1 MNLSPVLTVVMPV
14 YNGGAFLSES
24 LESILNQTFRDFEF
38 LIVNDGSTDGSLDVL
53 NKYAKIDSR
62 IKIIDRVNKGLVY
75 SLNEGISLA
84 KGKYI
89 ARMDADD
96 LSEVKRFEKQI
107 ELLEKENGDVCG
119 CHFTII
125 SETNKVVNSFI
136 APITKEAISCC
147 LLNSVPYAHGAVMF
161 RKSFFDKNK
170 LGYKNVKA
178 EDHKLWCD
186 FHENG
191 ANFVTVNDFLFRY
204 RVHKNS
210 ISNSKEDTMRKEV
223 NKSGNYL
230 VKKYKARYLSDIKI
244 FSKQELSDLEEQL
257 LLLAAYRY
265 SISMFLNCFK
275 SVNKKNIILS
285 VVKIFSG
292 MLK

>member
-1 MNLSPVLTVVMPV
+1 MIQNPVLTVIMPV
-14 YNGGAFLSES
+14 YNGGAFLNES
-24 LESILNQTFRDFEF
+24 VESILNQTFRDFEF
-38 LIVNDGSTDGSLDVL
+38 LIINDGSTDGSLDAL
-53 NKYAKIDSR
+53 KKYAETDSR
-62 IKIIDRVNKGLVY
+62 IKIIDRENKGLVH

-96 LSEVKRFEKQI
+96 LSEVIRFEKQI

-125 SETNKVVNSFI
+125 SETNKIVNSFI
-136 APITKEAISCC
+136 APITKEAVSCC

-161 RKSFFDKNK
+161 RKSFLDKNK

-186 FHENG
+186 FYENG
-191 ANFVTVNDFLFRY
+191 ASFVTANDFLFRY

-210 ISNSKEDTMRKEV
+210 ISNSKVVKMRKEV

-230 VKKYKARYLSDIKI
+230 VKNYKERYLRDIEI
-244 FSKQELSDLEEQL
+244 FAKQELSDLEEQL

-265 SISMFLNCFK
+265 SLSIFFSCFK
-275 SVNKKNIILS
+275 SVNKKSIILS
-285 VVKIFSG
+285 TVKIFSG

>member
-1 MNLSPVLTVVMPV
+1 MNLNPILTVVMPV
-14 YNGGAFLSES
+14 YNGGTFLNASV
-24 LESILNQTFRDFEF
+24 ESILNQTFRDFEF
-38 LIVNDGSTDGSLDVL
+38 LIINDGSIDGSLDVL
-53 NKYAKIDSR
+53 KKYAETDSR
-62 IKIIDRVNKGLVY
+62 IKIIDRENKGLVY

-96 LSEVKRFEKQI
+96 LSEIIRFEKQI

-125 SETNKVVNSFI
+125 SETNKTVNSFV
-136 APITKEAISCC
+136 APITKEAVSCC

-186 FHENG
+186 FYESG
-191 ANFVTVNDFLFRY
+191 ANFVTVDEFLFRY

-210 ISNSKEDTMRKEV
+210 ISNSKVVIMRREV
-223 NKSGNYL
+223 NKTGKYL
-230 VKKYKARYLSDIKI
+230 IKKYKERYLRDIQF

-265 SISMFLNCFK
+265 SLSVFFNCFK
-275 SVNKKNIILS
+275 SVNKKNVVLS
-285 VVKIFSG
+285 TVKIFSG
-292 MLK
+292 ILR

>member
-1 MNLSPVLTVVMPV
+1 MIQNPVLTVIMPV
-14 YNGGAFLSES
+14 YNGGEFLNES
-24 LESILNQTFRDFEF
+24 LESILNQTFSDFEF
-38 LIVNDGSTDGSLDVL
+38 LIINDGSTDGSLDVL
-53 NKYAKIDSR
+53 KQYAEIDSR
-62 IKIIDRVNKGLVY
+62 IKIIDRENKGLVY
-75 SLNEGISLA
+75 SLNEGLSLA

-96 LSEVKRFEKQI
+96 LSEMKRFEKQI
-107 ELLEKENGDVCG
+107 ELMESDNGDICG

-125 SETNKVVNSFI
+125 SETNKIVNSFI

-161 RKSFFDKNK
+161 RKSFFDKNR
-170 LGYKNVKA
+170 LSYENVKA

-186 FHENG
+186 FYENG
-191 ANFVTVNDFLFRY
+191 AIFLTVNDFLFRY

-210 ISNSKEDTMRKEV
+210 ISNSKVVTMRKEV

-230 VKKYKARYLSDIKI
+230 VKQYKECYSRDIDV
-244 FSKQELSDLEEQL
+244 FSKQELSELEEQL
-257 LLLAAYRY
+257 LLLAAFRY
-265 SISMFLNCFK
+265 SK
-275 SVNKKNIILS
+275 SKFFRCLKRVNTKNVILS
-285 VVKIFSG
+285 FVKIFSG